1 MPGSIVSYDP
11 DTQTAS
17 VQPMLTD
24 PRRDLTSGEPIFE
37 PWGVMQG
44 VPVMWPRMGDYVI
57 VGFLK
62 PNDQVV
68 LEAWDLD
75 PSAWQ
80 EQERSQK
87 PVNPRSLRR
96 LGGNH
101 WRINPTDL
109 TAPGGRGPNKSAPT
123 SPGLVIGLDN
133 GQTLI
138 EIDGTNIKL
147 GHAATDPVALS
158 SKVATELAKI
168 ATTLSSLTGATFGT
182 PYTPGSV
189 AATITKAK

>member
-1 MPGSIVSYDP
+1 MERQVQLEQIVSTAISGLKASIYISMPGSIVSYDP

-96 LGGNH
+96 LVGRRGLH
-101 WRINPTDL
+101 GRRCHDGDGLPIEHLARRDL
-109 TAPGGRGPNKSAPT
+109 EQLQRVD
-123 SPGLVIGLDN
+123 LE
-133 GQTLI
+133 LI
-138 EIDGTNIKL
+138 SLNTESWF
-147 GHAATDPVALS
+147 AAEQD
-158 SKVATELAKI
+158 
-168 ATTLSSLTGATFGT
+168 TFR
-182 PYTPGSV
+182 
-189 AATITKAK
+189 